1 MPDHGH
7 LSLHDVNASSLFDL
21 RARDPFRSQPLGAP
35 GFEVVSG
42 FEAATT
48 SPLHSICHRRVDGYV
63 GFSGATIKPLALGQ
77 EALAIA
83 HRRHCAEVGTTRWPE
98 RASALGRWSR

>member
-1 MPDHGH
+1 MSTPVACSISVLETH
-7 LSLHDVNASSLFDL
+7 LDPSLWVLQVSRSSLVS
-21 RARDPFRSQPLGAP
+21 RQPRRRP
-35 GFEVVSG
+35 
-42 FEAATT
+42 
-48 SPLHSICHRRVDGYV
+48 SIASAYRRVDGYV

-83 HRRHCAEVGTTRWPE
+83 HRRHCAEVGTSRWPE